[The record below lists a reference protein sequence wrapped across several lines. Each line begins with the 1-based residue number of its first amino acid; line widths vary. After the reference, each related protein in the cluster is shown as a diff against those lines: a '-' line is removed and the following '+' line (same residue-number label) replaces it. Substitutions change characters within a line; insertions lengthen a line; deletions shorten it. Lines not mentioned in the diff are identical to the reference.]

1 MPKAFILVV
10 LAVLAGCSG
19 MPPVQHLHQSQ
30 QTASACAAGEAT
42 WACQVQ
48 RYHDVSQ

>member
-1 MPKAFILVV
+1 MAKAFTIV
-10 LAVLAGCSG
+10 LLALLAGCSAG
-19 MPPVQHLHQSQ
+19 PQLQQSQ

-42 WACQVQ
+42 YACQVQ